1 MTPEENAERIDLIE
15 RCYGPRADEEP
26 LTDDEAD
33 RLLYLQR
40 KADQWVD
47 EIEQL
52 PIDRVQNMLDRLTR
66 KARS

>member
-15 RCYGPRADEEP
+15 RCYAPRADEEP
-26 LTDDEAD
+26 LTDNEAD

-52 PIDRVQNMLDRLTR
+52 PIGRLERLLDRLKQ
-66 KARS
+66 KAR